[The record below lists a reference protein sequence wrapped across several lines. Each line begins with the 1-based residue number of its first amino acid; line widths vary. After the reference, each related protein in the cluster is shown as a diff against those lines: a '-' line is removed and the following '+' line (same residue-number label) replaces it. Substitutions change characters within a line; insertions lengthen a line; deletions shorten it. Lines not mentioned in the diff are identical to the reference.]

1 MTELDFKQTIADTK
15 AFSKKVLKEH
25 GLTDAEYKRI
35 HKILGRHPTITELGM
50 YSVLWSEHCSYKH
63 SKPLL
68 KMFPT
73 TGKYVL
79 QGPGENAGIVDIGNG
94 LALSF
99 KIESHNHPS
108 AVEPYQGAATGVGG
122 IIRDIFTMG
131 ARPIA
136 SLNSLRFGSIGQDNP
151 RMNYLFNGVVGGIAG
166 YGNCIGIPT
175 VAGEIYFS
183 DSYGTN
189 ILVNAMCV
197 GVVQSGNEPV
207 DKLYGPIVRG
217 KAAGIGNK
225 VLYVGADTGRDGIH
239 GATFAS
245 VEISKETEEKRSSVQ
260 VGDPFKEKVLLEA
273 CLELIKTGIVV
284 GMQDMGA
291 AGLTSSTSE
300 MASRSNSGIDMYL
313 DKVPQREKNMT
324 PYEMLLSESQERMVV
339 IVEKGKEQIA
349 YDIFQRWGLHAVE
362 IGEIVE
368 GDKLRCI
375 FQGEI
380 VAEVPARSLADDAPV
395 YECEETEPYYLQ
407 QVQEVKIE
415 TLSDLDKA
423 QTETVLLKLLSTPN
437 IASKRCVYEQYDHMV
452 QTNTSVAPG
461 IADAAVLRVKGS
473 DKKIAMTTDCN
484 ARYAYLDPYT
494 GGAAAMAEAV
504 RNLACVGA
512 RPIGATDCL
521 NFANPEKPENFWSM
535 RRACQGIADACRAFE
550 TAIISGNVSM
560 YNESALGP
568 IYPTPVIG
576 LVGVI
581 EPHTPRITAQFQNVG
596 DLIFQIGETSNALGG
611 TEYLK
616 IQHDMELG
624 FPPHIDFEKEKQ
636 LQEFLINSIEQCVL
650 SSAHDLSEGGLLT
663 ALAESAILSD
673 KGAEIQ
679 LMSNKLRLD
688 ALLFA
693 ETQARAIVTISPDKL
708 ADFQKLVAKYGVSA
722 QSIGKVVDSSFTVT
736 TNGTKIVDLSL
747 EKIADKYY
755 NAIPK
760 LLSGK

>member
-1 MTELDFKQTIADTK
+1 VAENLTITDTQ
-15 AFSKKVLKEH
+15 AFSKEIIQRH
-25 GLTDAEYKRI
+25 GLTEDEYSRI
-35 HKILGRHPTITELGM
+35 KKILGRHPTITELGM
-50 YSVLWSEHCSYKH
+50 YSVLWSEHCSYKR

-73 TGKYVL
+73 SGQYVL
-79 QGPGENAGIVDIGNG
+79 QGPGENAGIVDIGGG

-122 IIRDIFTMG
+122 IIRDVFTMG
-131 ARPIA
+131 ARPVA
-136 SLNSLRFGSIGQDNP
+136 VLDSLRFGSIGPDRP
-151 RMNYLFNGVVGGIAG
+151 RMNYLFNGVVAGIAG

-197 GVVQSGNEPV
+197 GVVQSGDEPV

-217 KAAGIGNK
+217 KAAGLGNK

-245 VEISKETEEKRSSVQ
+245 VEISKTTEEKRSSVQ
-260 VGDPFKEKVLLEA
+260 VGDPFKEKILLEA
-273 CLELIKTGIVV
+273 CLELIKTGAVI

-300 MASRSNSGIDMYL
+300 MASRSGSGIDLYL

-324 PYEMLLSESQERMVV
+324 PYEMMLSESQERMVV
-339 IVEKGKEQIA
+339 IVEKGTEQEA
-349 YDIFQRWGLHAVE
+349 CAIFNRWGLHAVE

-375 FQGEI
+375 FQGKI
-380 VAEVPARSLADDAPV
+380 VAEAPARSLADDAPV
-395 YECEETEPYYLQ
+395 YECEEAEPYYLK

-415 TLSDLDKA
+415 TLPDLAKA
-423 QTETVLLKLLSTPN
+423 EAENMLLRLLSEPN
-437 IASKRCVYEQYDHMV
+437 IASKRCVYEQYDYMV
-452 QTNTSVAPG
+452 QTNTVVAPG
-461 IADAAVLRVKGS
+461 AADAAVLRLKGS
-473 DKKIAMTTDCN
+473 AKKIALTTDCN
-484 ARYAYLDPYT
+484 ARYAYLDPYN
-494 GGAAAMAEAV
+494 GGAAAFAEAA

-512 RPIGATDCL
+512 RPVGATDCL

-535 RRACQGIADACRAFE
+535 RRVCLGIADAARAFD

-560 YNESALGP
+560 YNESAQGP

-576 LVGVI
+576 LVGI
-581 EPHTPRITAQFQNVG
+581 IDPETPRITAQFRQEG
-596 DLIFQIGETSNALGG
+596 DLIFQIGRTRNALGG

-616 IQHDMELG
+616 LKHDLEVGL
-624 FPPHIDFEKEKQ
+624 PPRVDLKKEKQ
-636 LQEFLINSIEQCVL
+636 LQEFLLEGIEQGIL
-650 SSAHDLSEGGLLT
+650 NSAHDVSDGGLLI
-663 ALAESAILSD
+663 ALAESAVLSGR
-673 KGAEIQ
+673 GAE
-679 LMSNKLRLD
+679 LNLSSGGLRLD

-693 ETQARAIVTISPDKL
+693 ETLARAVVTVAPDKAKDLQKL
-708 ADFQKLVAKYGVSA
+708 ADNHGVAA
-722 QSIGKVVDSSFTVT
+722 QALGAVRDGNFTLAVDA
-736 TNGTKIVDLSL
+736 
-747 EKIADKYY
+747 EKIIDLPLAELADKYY
-755 NAIPK
+755 NAIPR

>member
-1 MTELDFKQTIADTK
+1 
-15 AFSKKVLKEH
+15 
-25 GLTDAEYKRI
+25 
-35 HKILGRHPTITELGM
+35 
-50 YSVLWSEHCSYKH
+50 
-63 SKPLL
+63 
-68 KMFPT
+68 
-73 TGKYVL
+73 
-79 QGPGENAGIVDIGNG
+79 GENAGIVDIGGG

-122 IIRDIFTMG
+122 IIRDVFTMG

-136 SLNSLRFGSIGQDNP
+136 SLNSLRFGSIGPDNP

-166 YGNCIGIPT
+166 YGNCIGVPT
-175 VAGEIYFS
+175 VGGEIYFS

-197 GVVQSGNEPV
+197 GVVQSGSEPV
-207 DKLYGPIVRG
+207 DELYGPIVRG
-217 KAAGIGNK
+217 KAAGLGNK

-273 CLELIKTGIVV
+273 CLELVKTGIVI

-300 MASRSNSGIDMYL
+300 MASRSGSGIDLYL

-339 IVEKGKEQIA
+339 IVEKGREQTA
-349 YDIFQRWGLHAVE
+349 YDIFSRWGLHAVE
-362 IGEIVE
+362 IGEIVK

-375 FQGEI
+375 FQNEI
-380 VAEVPARSLADDAPV
+380 VAEVSARSLADDAPV
-395 YECEETEPYYLQ
+395 YECAEAEPYYLKE
-407 QVQEVKIE
+407 VQKVKIE
-415 TLSDLDKA
+415 TLPDLSKA
-423 QTETVLLKLLSTPN
+423 KAEETLLALLAVPN

-452 QTNTSVAPG
+452 QTNTVVAPG
-461 IADAAVLRVKGS
+461 AADAAVLRLKGS
-473 DKKIAMTTDCN
+473 DKKIALTTDCN
-484 ARYAYLDPYT
+484 ARYTYLDPYT
-494 GGAAAMAEAV
+494 GGAAAVAEAA

-512 RPIGATDCL
+512 RPLGATDCL

-535 RRACQGIADACRAFE
+535 RRVCQGIADACRAFD
-550 TAIISGNVSM
+550 APIISGNVSM
-560 YNESALGP
+560 YNESSLGP

-576 LVGVI
+576 LTGVI
-581 EPHTPRITAQFQNVG
+581 EPDTPRITMQFQNAG
-596 DLIFQIGETSNALGG
+596 DLIFQIGWTRNAIGG

-616 IQHDMELG
+616 LQHDMEAGL
-624 FPPHIDFEKEKQ
+624 PPHIDLRQEKA
-636 LQEFLINSIEQCVL
+636 LQEFLIDSIEQGVL
-650 SSAHDLSEGGLLT
+650 HSAHDLSEGGLLV
-663 ALAESAILSD
+663 ALAESAVVSGR
-673 KGAEIQ
+673 GAEVQ
-679 LMSNKLRLD
+679 LMSGKLRLD

-693 ETQARAIVTISPDKL
+693 ETQARAIVSVVPDKL
-708 ADFQKLVAKYGVSA
+708 SVLQKLVAKHNVHA
-722 QSIGKVVDSSFTVT
+722 QSVGKVQAENFSVTVD
-736 TNGTKIVDLSL
+736 GEKLIDLSVA
-747 EKIADKYY
+747 KMADKYY

-760 LLSGK
+760 LLSEK